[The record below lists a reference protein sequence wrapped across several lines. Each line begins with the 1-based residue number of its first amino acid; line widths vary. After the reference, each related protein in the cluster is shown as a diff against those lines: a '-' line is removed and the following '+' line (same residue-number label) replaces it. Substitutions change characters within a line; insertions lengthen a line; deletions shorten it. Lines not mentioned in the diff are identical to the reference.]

1 VDHDELLRRLDGH
14 VERGNA
20 IMARSNELVEE
31 NHRVI
36 QENHRVIQENTR
48 AFEDL
53 RSFLGDLTLA
63 LRLLTEDFRAEMRAQ
78 REALFRI
85 LDRLDGQG
93 EGSSGA

>member
-1 VDHDELLRRLDGH
+1 
-14 VERGNA
+14 
-20 IMARSNELVEE
+20 M
-31 NHRVI
+31 RVI
-36 QENHRVIQENTR
+36 EANAR

-63 LRLLTEDFRAEMRAQ
+63 LKLLTDEFRAEMRAQ

-93 EGSSGA
+93 EGGA

>member
-14 VERGNA
+14 MERGNE

-36 QENHRVIQENTR
+36 QENMR

-85 LDRLDGQG
+85 LDRLDGHG

>member
-1 VDHDELLRRLDGH
+1 MSRLDAH
-14 VERGNA
+14 QTRGNE
-20 IMARSNELVEE
+20 IMARSNEIMQANVRAFEANE
-31 NHRVI
+31 RVI
-36 QENHRVIQENTR
+36 EANAR

-63 LRLLTEDFRAEMRAQ
+63 LKLLTDEFRAEMRAQ

-93 EGSSGA
+93 EGGA

>member
-1 VDHDELLRRLDGH
+1 M
-14 VERGNA
+14 ERGNE

-36 QENHRVIQENTR
+36 QENMR

-85 LDRLDGQG
+85 LDRLDGKG